1 MHQHFG
7 IKRYKAALMYLLYHS
22 QSIELSSEIWSFLFS
37 VNKIEEEK
45 EKKNNLSANFNSNR
59 ARFEILHVLK
69 RTMNDREA
77 FAMFTVICLQI
88 CALGMLVYNDNMAT
102 KTTY

>member
-45 EKKNNLSANFNSNR
+45 EKK
-59 ARFEILHVLK
+59 
-69 RTMNDREA
+69 
-77 FAMFTVICLQI
+77 
-88 CALGMLVYNDNMAT
+88 
-102 KTTY
+102 KTT